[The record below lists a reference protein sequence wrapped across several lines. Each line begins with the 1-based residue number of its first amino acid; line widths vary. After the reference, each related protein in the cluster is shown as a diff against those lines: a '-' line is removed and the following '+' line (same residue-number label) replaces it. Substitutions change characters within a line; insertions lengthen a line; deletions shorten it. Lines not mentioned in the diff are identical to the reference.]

1 MAGGTVPV
9 PTPETGPFWAGTLAG
24 ELRVQ
29 RCGRCGRHYF
39 YPRPFCRYCQ
49 SADVTWQVVSGG
61 GRLVSYVINYRPLP
75 PADPAEPQVIALVE
89 LDEGPRML
97 TNIVGVPP
105 EPGQLPLDARVQV
118 EFQPRGDQALPVFR
132 LTGAPA
138 PAPAA
143 TSLPAEASRP
153 VPPAAP
159 RPSRG
164 QPAGMHGGNVAIIG
178 ASETRDV
185 GVLPDRSVI
194 QLHAEAALAAL
205 VDAGLTAA
213 DVDGV
218 ATAGPLPL
226 EVSHHLGITPRW
238 LDGTMVGGCSFML
251 HVRHAAAA
259 IAAGAASVVLVTHGE
274 SGRSRVG
281 AGGYRANPASAQGQ
295 FEAPF
300 GALAPYATFTV
311 PALRFLRERGM
322 SRRDLAEVVVAQREW
337 AAGNPRALRRTLVTA
352 DQVLA
357 GVPIAYP
364 FTRDMCC
371 VVTDGGGALVLTS
384 AERAA
389 DLPSGRPAVYLLG
402 SGEASEAPLMSQMD
416 DVGSFGAFR
425 RASAEA
431 FATAGVGHADIG
443 HFMGYDAFAHLPLY
457 MLEDVGFVGRGE
469 SGAFIAEGHTR
480 KGGRLPMNTN
490 GGGLSYTHTGMYGM
504 FAIQEA
510 VRQLRGQAAV
520 PVPGLTISFVQ
531 GVGMYFGAAGSLVLS
546 NRRP

>member
-1 MAGGTVPV
+1 
-9 PTPETGPFWAGTLAG
+9 
-24 ELRVQ
+24 
-29 RCGRCGRHYF
+29 
-39 YPRPFCRYCQ
+39 
-49 SADVTWQVVSGG
+49 VT
-61 GRLVSYVINYRPLP
+61 
-75 PADPAEPQVIALVE
+75 
-89 LDEGPRML
+89 
-97 TNIVGVPP
+97 
-105 EPGQLPLDARVQV
+105 
-118 EFQPRGDQALPVFR
+118 
-132 LTGAPA
+132 
-138 PAPAA
+138 
-143 TSLPAEASRP
+143 
-153 VPPAAP
+153 
-159 RPSRG
+159 
-164 QPAGMHGGNVAIIG
+164 GMHGGNVAIIG
-178 ASETRDV
+178 ASETREV
-185 GVLPDRSVI
+185 GVLPDRSMI

-205 VDAGLTAA
+205 ADAGLAAA

-259 IAAGAASVVLVTHGE
+259 IAAGEASVVLITHGE

-281 AGGYRANPASAQGQ
+281 AGAYRANPASAQGQ

-311 PALRFLRERGM
+311 PAQRFLHERGM

-337 AAGNPRALRRTLVTA
+337 AVDNPRAFRRKPVTVE
-352 DQVLA
+352 QVLA
-357 GVPIAYP
+357 GPPIAYP

-389 DLPSGRPAVYLLG
+389 DLPGGKDAVYLLG
-402 SGEASEAPLMSQMD
+402 SGESSEAPLMSQMD

-431 FATAGVGHADIG
+431 FATAEVGHADID

-469 SGAFIAEGHTR
+469 SGAFIADGHTR
-480 KGGRLPMNTN
+480 KGGSLPMNTN

-520 PVPGLTISFVQ
+520 QVPGVTISFVQ
-531 GVGMYFGAAGSLVLS
+531 GVGMFFAAAGSLVLS

>member
-1 MAGGTVPV
+1 MT
-9 PTPETGPFWAGTLAG
+9 
-24 ELRVQ
+24 
-29 RCGRCGRHYF
+29 
-39 YPRPFCRYCQ
+39 
-49 SADVTWQVVSGG
+49 
-61 GRLVSYVINYRPLP
+61 
-75 PADPAEPQVIALVE
+75 
-89 LDEGPRML
+89 
-97 TNIVGVPP
+97 
-105 EPGQLPLDARVQV
+105 
-118 EFQPRGDQALPVFR
+118 
-132 LTGAPA
+132 
-138 PAPAA
+138 
-143 TSLPAEASRP
+143 
-153 VPPAAP
+153 
-159 RPSRG
+159 
-164 QPAGMHGGNVAIIG
+164 GMHGGNVAIVG
-178 ASETRDV
+178 ASETREV
-185 GVLPDRSVI
+185 GVLPDRSMI

-205 VDAGLTAA
+205 ADAGLAAA

-259 IAAGAASVVLVTHGE
+259 IAAGEASVVLITHGE

-281 AGGYRANPASAQGQ
+281 VGAYRANPASAQGQ

-311 PALRFLRERGM
+311 PAQRFLHERGM

-337 AAGNPRALRRTLVTA
+337 AVDNPRAFRRKPVTVE
-352 DQVLA
+352 QVLD
-357 GVPIAYP
+357 GPPIAYP

-389 DLPSGRPAVYLLG
+389 DLPGGKDAVYLLG
-402 SGEASEAPLMSQMD
+402 SGESSEAPLMSQMD

-431 FATAGVGHADIG
+431 FATAGVSHADVG

-469 SGAFIAEGHTR
+469 SGAFIADGHTR
-480 KGGRLPMNTN
+480 KGGSLPMNTN

-520 PVPGLTISFVQ
+520 QVPGVTISFVQ
-531 GVGMYFGAAGSLVLS
+531 GVGMFFAAAGSLVLS
-546 NRRP
+546 SRRP

>member
-1 MAGGTVPV
+1 
-9 PTPETGPFWAGTLAG
+9 
-24 ELRVQ
+24 
-29 RCGRCGRHYF
+29 
-39 YPRPFCRYCQ
+39 
-49 SADVTWQVVSGG
+49 
-61 GRLVSYVINYRPLP
+61 
-75 PADPAEPQVIALVE
+75 
-89 LDEGPRML
+89 
-97 TNIVGVPP
+97 
-105 EPGQLPLDARVQV
+105 
-118 EFQPRGDQALPVFR
+118 
-132 LTGAPA
+132 
-138 PAPAA
+138 
-143 TSLPAEASRP
+143 
-153 VPPAAP
+153 
-159 RPSRG
+159 
-164 QPAGMHGGNVAIIG
+164 MHGGNVAIIG
-178 ASETRDV
+178 ASETREV
-185 GVLPDRSVI
+185 GVLPDRSMI

-205 VDAGLTAA
+205 ADAGLAAA

-259 IAAGAASVVLVTHGE
+259 IAAGEASVVLITHGE

-281 AGGYRANPASAQGQ
+281 VGGYRTNPASAQGQ

-311 PALRFLRERGM
+311 PALRFLHERGM

-337 AAGNPRALRRTLVTA
+337 AAGNPRAFRRKPVTVE
-352 DQVLA
+352 QVLD
-357 GVPIAYP
+357 GPPIAYP

-389 DLPSGRPAVYLLG
+389 DLPGGKHAVYLLG
-402 SGEASEAPLMSQMD
+402 SGESSEAPLMSQMD

-431 FATAGVGHADIG
+431 FATAGVSHADVD

-469 SGAFIAEGHTR
+469 SGAFIADGHTR
-480 KGGRLPMNTN
+480 KGGSLPMNTN

-520 PVPGLTISFVQ
+520 QVPGVTISFVQ
-531 GVGMYFGAAGSLVLS
+531 GVGMFFAAAGSLVLS

>member
-1 MAGGTVPV
+1 
-9 PTPETGPFWAGTLAG
+9 
-24 ELRVQ
+24 
-29 RCGRCGRHYF
+29 
-39 YPRPFCRYCQ
+39 
-49 SADVTWQVVSGG
+49 
-61 GRLVSYVINYRPLP
+61 
-75 PADPAEPQVIALVE
+75 
-89 LDEGPRML
+89 
-97 TNIVGVPP
+97 
-105 EPGQLPLDARVQV
+105 
-118 EFQPRGDQALPVFR
+118 
-132 LTGAPA
+132 
-138 PAPAA
+138 
-143 TSLPAEASRP
+143 
-153 VPPAAP
+153 
-159 RPSRG
+159 
-164 QPAGMHGGNVAIIG
+164 MHGGNVAIIG
-178 ASETRDV
+178 ASETREV
-185 GVLPDRSVI
+185 GVLPDRSMI

-205 VDAGLTAA
+205 ADAGLAAA

-259 IAAGAASVVLVTHGE
+259 IAAGEASVVLITHGE

-281 AGGYRANPASAQGQ
+281 VGAYRTNPASAQGQ

-311 PALRFLRERGM
+311 PALRFLHERGM
-322 SRRDLAEVVVAQREW
+322 GRRDLAEVVVAQREW
-337 AAGNPRALRRTLVTA
+337 AVDNPRAFRRKPVTA
-352 DQVLA
+352 EQVLD
-357 GVPIAYP
+357 GPPIAYP

-389 DLPSGRPAVYLLG
+389 DLPGGKHAVYLLG
-402 SGEASEAPLMSQMD
+402 SGESSEAPLMSQMD

-431 FATAGVGHADIG
+431 FATAGVSHGDVD

-469 SGAFIAEGHTR
+469 SGAFIADGHTR
-480 KGGRLPMNTN
+480 KGGSLPMNTN

-520 PVPGLTISFVQ
+520 QVPGVTISFVQ
-531 GVGMYFGAAGSLVLS
+531 GVGMFFAAAGSLVLS
-546 NRRP
+546 NRRT